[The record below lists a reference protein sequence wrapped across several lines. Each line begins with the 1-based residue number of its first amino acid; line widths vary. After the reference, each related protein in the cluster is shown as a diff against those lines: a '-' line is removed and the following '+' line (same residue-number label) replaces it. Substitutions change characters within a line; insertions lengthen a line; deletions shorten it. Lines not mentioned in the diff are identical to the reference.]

1 MVLLSS
7 PPKNMTEAEIA
18 HKYTRVVKTSL
29 GQWVQAMVVK
39 KPMSENPEITW
50 KGVGRMLPVR
60 ALPENVELARLAVL
74 KDRRF
79 FRHCERCNEV
89 RPASLIV
96 DAGVCQECIGAIKI
110 AA

>member
-1 MVLLSS
+1 
-7 PPKNMTEAEIA
+7 MTESEIA
-18 HKYTRVVKTSL
+18 QKYTRIVKTSL

-39 KPMSENPEITW
+39 KPLSDSPEITW

-60 ALPENVELARLAVL
+60 ALSENVEMARLAVL

-79 FRHCERCNEV
+79 FRACEHCDEV
-89 RPASLIV
+89 RPVSLILDSGLCKDCV
-96 DAGVCQECIGAIKI
+96 SMVKVAV